1 MFKKILVPSD
11 LSEQS
16 MPGIYRAAE
25 LAKLMGA
32 ELVLL
37 NVRPEFMSKEEM
49 VLLRIK
55 YYDFLKQ
62 EKDTAVAAKKIL
74 EEELRRAGGAGL
86 KHQSLLR
93 EGDPHREILE
103 TAEELGCDLIVVT
116 TTGRTGLLEHLRGSD
131 AEQLVKDTHVP
142 ILVLPVPRT
151 KG

>member
-1 MFKKILVPSD
+1 SD

-16 MPGIYRAAE
+16 TPGIHRAAE

-74 EEELRRAGGAGL
+74 EEELRRARGADL
-86 KHQSLLR
+86 KHQTLLR
-93 EGDPHREILE
+93 EGDPHHEILE
-103 TAEELGCDLIVVT
+103 TAEELGCDLIVIT
-116 TTGRTGLLEHLRGSD
+116 TTGRT
-131 AEQLVKDTHVP
+131 
-142 ILVLPVPRT
+142 
-151 KG
+151 